1 VAKKKT
7 SLSQTLFG
15 QIDPYRTV
23 SEESLEPGLT
33 GPQAT
38 LPLEA
43 IRPDPNQ
50 PRQLLPLALS
60 QAFAAGQLTPVEAM
74 RSWLGQT
81 DETDSDSAQRPR
93 ELRRL
98 ATSIAHHGL
107 INPITVRRAR
117 PDEALPPGVD
127 YVIVTGERRYWS
139 HVLLSIEG
147 RTIKEGTEVAEPGQI
162 KAVIVQAGVS
172 VRAHQLIENLMREDI
187 NAVEKARGLWALR
200 YELSG
205 VNHGSPLASAA
216 EPAIVNHGS
225 PAQSNS
231 ELKLVPWSQVEEALD
246 ISKRYRIFITG
257 VLDLSPQAQTLVAEH
272 HLSERVIRPIVQ
284 KLKTRPDL
292 QVQALQ
298 QLIRW
303 REAQNT
309 DGDPGHPLVASIEAL
324 VAQLLDQAEAKASL
338 EPGRKSPPIARRS
351 LGTEQFRSKVQSALR
366 FLNKLEEP
374 DLINLTQN
382 LAATT
387 QYAEVVDDLRD
398 LRERIDTILEA
409 VTIYSSQND
418 RPTKPS

>member
-15 QIDPYRTV
+15 QIDPYGTV

-50 PRQLLPLALS
+50 PRQLLPRALS
-60 QAFAAGQLTPVEAM
+60 QALAAGPLTPVEALH
-74 RSWLGQT
+74 SWLGQT

-147 RTIKEGTEVAEPGQI
+147 RTIKEGTEVAEAGQI
-162 KAVIVQAGVS
+162 KAVIVQAGTS

-205 VNHGSPLASAA
+205 VNHGSP
-216 EPAIVNHGS
+216 
-225 PAQSNS
+225 AQSNS
-231 ELKLVPWSQVEEALD
+231 ELKLVPWGQVEESLD

-257 VLDLSPQAQTLVAEH
+257 VLDLSPQAQILVAEH

-303 REAQNT
+303 RDAQDT
-309 DGDPGHPLVASIEAL
+309 DSDPGQPLVASTEEL

-338 EPGRKSPPIARRS
+338 EPDRKSPPIVRRS
-351 LGTEQFRSKVQSALR
+351 LGTEQFRNKVQSALR

-382 LAATT
+382 LATTT
-387 QYAEVVDDLRD
+387 QYAEVMDDLRD